1 MKQENKADEKRRVQ
15 IKGDVFKS
23 GKQMVNNNKNT
34 NTEDPN
40 FDINNF
46 CPDLEASQKKIRSH
60 TVRESVKKGKLK
72 KYIEEEKANKVE
84 QKKYLKT
91 PQVRPIMRALNPT
104 PLRLNPFCCKSS
116 KLNLIKEENI
126 ILSEHEEESE
136 NSEYSSSS
144 FFDDEEEEEEED
156 EEEEKHE
163 DKKENINKGKNIEQK
178 ILEEE
183 EEKEEEKE
191 QEKEKEK
198 DKDKEKKDEEEKEE
212 EEYDDEEEEEEEED
226 DDEEEIKKDNNI
238 NVKKEE
244 NTNTGAPMGIL
255 GYLKKKEEDKT
266 TNTNTGEPM
275 GILGCL
281 KKEKENKITN
291 SNANTIAPMGIL
303 GCLKKEHDK
312 KEEKKNDDENLYVDK
327 KKEEYIE
334 ENELISLRKIR
345 KGMKEYR
352 KSFKKRNRD
361 MFNLFDLNIKNS
373 HQKFKKDVLNEKKSE
388 DEDSSD
394 EKKINELNNT
404 KKCRPILDFYVHN
417 TPIIKTKV

>member
-1 MKQENKADEKRRVQ
+1 MKQENKGDEKRKVK
-15 IKGDVFKS
+15 IKGNLFKS
-23 GKQMVNNNKNT
+23 EKQMLNNNKNT
-34 NTEDPN
+34 DTEDPN

-46 CPDLEASQKKIRSH
+46 CPDIEASEKKIRSH

-91 PQVRPIMRALNPT
+91 PQVRPIMRSLNPT
-104 PLRLNPFCCKSS
+104 PLRLNPFSCKSS

-136 NSEYSSSS
+136 NSEYTSSS
-144 FFDDEEEEEEED
+144 FLDDEEEEEEE
-156 EEEEKHE
+156 EEEKEEKNE
-163 DKKENINKGKNIEQK
+163 DKKKIINKGKNIEQK

-198 DKDKEKKDEEEKEE
+198 DKEKNDEEKKKEE
-212 EEYDDEEEEEEEED
+212 EDEEEEEEED
-226 DDEEEIKKDNNI
+226 DEEEIEKDNIINI
-238 NVKKEE
+238 KKEE
-244 NTNTGAPMGIL
+244 NN
-255 GYLKKKEEDKT
+255 
-266 TNTNTGEPM
+266 NTNTEAPM

-281 KKEKENKITN
+281 KKKEENKITN
-291 SNANTIAPMGIL
+291 TNTRAPMGIL

-312 KEEKKNDDENLYVDK
+312 KEEKKNNDENLYVDK
-327 KKEEYIE
+327 KKEENIE
-334 ENELISLRKIR
+334 ENELISLRAIR

-373 HQKFKKDVLNEKKSE
+373 HQKFKKDVLNEKKSD

-394 EKKINELNNT
+394 EKKINELNIT
-404 KKCRPILDFYVHN
+404 QKCRPILDFYVHN
-417 TPIIKTKV
+417 TPIIKTKI